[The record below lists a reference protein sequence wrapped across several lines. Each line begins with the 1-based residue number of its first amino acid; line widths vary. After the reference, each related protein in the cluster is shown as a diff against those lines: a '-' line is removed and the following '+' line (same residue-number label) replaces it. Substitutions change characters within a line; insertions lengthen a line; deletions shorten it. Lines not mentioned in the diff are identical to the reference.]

1 VRGEGWGTNLI
12 RKKAKRRSFYLF
24 IVNIIATGV
33 ALAGAAGWVVEASIT
48 LAAVALFHPTKEPLA
63 KPDHGPAKA
72 VAHVSHQAKD
82 KQCFHERRI
91 FLGTRPTT
99 NYRTKIRPQGQT
111 PLWGCHEFKPL
122 AV

>member
-1 VRGEGWGTNLI
+1 MKDTDLVT
-12 RKKAKRRSFYLF
+12 KQAKRQSLHLF
-24 IVNIIATGV
+24 IVNIIAARV
-33 ALAGAAGWVVEASIT
+33 ALAGAAGRVVEVDVA

-91 FLGTRPTT
+91 FLGTGPTT
-99 NYRTKIRPQGQT
+99 NYRTKIKLLNQT
-111 PLWGCHEFKPL
+111 AAPRWRI
-122 AV
+122 V